1 MNSIPIIYDEFRT
14 KDPKYAVD
22 FVYGFTDGRDKQRS
36 NRDGSL
42 NLKDDTWCTTVIT
55 TSNDSLVDML
65 INAQGNFAMAN
76 RVLEVPLVLPPDI
89 ETASSTRVKEQL
101 EIHAGFA
108 GEAFMSYATK
118 KPCLDYIEQ
127 NRELVLAAVRKN
139 IANGGT
145 TDRYYEHSLVTV
157 YFASKILQ
165 KLGILIFDFD
175 RIIKWAYKQVN
186 NTNAAKMAL
195 TSNNMALD
203 ILVQFMNETLG
214 STMIVDGPYQQGKVN
229 TVIEQPRNGKILVRF
244 ERNGGRAYID
254 RSSLASFCTHRYQ
267 WRQFVEDLQELGV
280 LINPGKRVT
289 LGGGT
294 AMAFGQSTCVEID
307 TTVPILS
314 GGLREVRTAITAE
327 SSLPRAVSHV
337 L

>member
-1 MNSIPIIYDEFRT
+1 
-14 KDPKYAVD
+14 
-22 FVYGFTDGRDKQRS
+22 
-36 NRDGSL
+36 
-42 NLKDDTWCTTVIT
+42 
-55 TSNDSLVDML
+55 
-65 INAQGNFAMAN
+65 
-76 RVLEVPLVLPPDI
+76 
-89 ETASSTRVKEQL
+89 
-101 EIHAGFA
+101 
-108 GEAFMSYATK
+108 
-118 KPCLDYIEQ
+118 
-127 NRELVLAAVRKN
+127 
-139 IANGGT
+139 
-145 TDRYYEHSLVTV
+145 
-157 YFASKILQ
+157 
-165 KLGILIFDFD
+165 
-175 RIIKWAYKQVN
+175 
-186 NTNAAKMAL
+186 
-195 TSNNMALD
+195 
-203 ILVQFMNETLG
+203 
-214 STMIVDGPYQQGKVN
+214 MIVDGPYQQGKVN

-314 GGLREVRTAITAE
+314 GGLREVRTAITVE